1 MLKTFGSRIVEDGTS
16 VEFVSCMGKI
26 WEIKFVTYRLGE
38 RANVIERCGFTTF
51 MLVHIKV
58 SLFMVIVEA
67 NGVLLETLIHA
78 FKDCPTYRAI
88 LSICGQDNSTISKEY
103 ECYID
108 WLEDMM
114 RVLDKKAMPDVMTTL
129 WNSWNNR
136 NNFTFRGKEDEAQVI
151 WDKARTLSQ
160 EFRICN
166 LINDPL
172 LSTNPTVKRWEKPP
186 KGFVKIN
193 FNASVC
199 NNRFGYGVIVRDE
212 DGFVLGYGRGFKK
225 MPLTMEEAE
234 CNAFEESIKLVCK
247 LNINSDVIFETDNA
261 YLVNKVKY
269 QCTDI
274 TIIGARIK
282 ECIKAFVKF
291 KSADLVWTN
300 RSCNLVADLICNKMC
315 TEACTCFFDMDYPL
329 DIHDAV
335 MCDAI

>member
-1 MLKTFGSRIVEDGTS
+1 M
-16 VEFVSCMGKI
+16 SCMGKI

-38 RANVIERCGFTTF
+38 RANVIERCGFTT
-51 MLVHIKV
+51 LVAR
-58 SLFMVIVEA
+58 SCQ
-67 NGVLLETLIHA
+67 N
-78 FKDCPTYRAI
+78 CPTYRAI

-114 RVLDKKAMPDVMTTL
+114 RVLDKKAMPDFMTTL

-212 DGFVLGYGRGFKK
+212 DGFVLSCGRDFKEVSSV
-225 MPLTMEEAE
+225 EEAE
-234 CNAFEESIKLVCK
+234 CNAFEESIKLACK
-247 LNINSDVIFETDNA
+247 LNINNDVIFDTDNCC
-261 YLVNKVKY
+261 LVNKVKY
-269 QCTDI
+269 QRTYI
-274 TIIGARIK
+274 TIIGTRIK
-282 ECIKAFVKF
+282 ECTKAFVKF
-291 KSADLVWTN
+291 KSADLVWKN
-300 RSCNLVADLICNKMC
+300 QSCNLVADLICYKIC
-315 TEACTCFFDMDYPL
+315 TEAYTCFFEMDYPL